1 GSSPPV
7 TPPSSA
13 TGGSSPGSDSP
24 PRAMKRV
31 ASALETELARLARLE
46 LRRSRTTV
54 EAFPAS
60 DTRAVALRGGRRLV
74 DFSSNDYLALAR
86 HPALGAAMSACAAR
100 TGAGSG
106 ASHLI
111 TGHGAE
117 HELLEEELAAFTHR
131 ERALVFSSGY
141 MANLAV
147 LATLAGRGERVL
159 LDRLSHASLIDGARL
174 SGAELRRYP
183 HADAGA
189 AARLLAR
196 DPGRTAL
203 LGTDGVFSMDGDLAP
218 LPELSRAARDAGA
231 WLVVDDA
238 HGLGVV
244 GASGRGALEHFGLD
258 AGEVPVL
265 VGTLG
270 KAFGSF
276 GAFVAGGADLI
287 ELLIQKARPY
297 IYTTALP
304 QPVAAATR
312 CALELIQ
319 TESWRRERL
328 LCLTAR
334 FRRQAREAGVPLADS
349 PTPIQPVLFGSAAA
363 ALAAQRELEEAG
375 FWVVAIRPPTVPP
388 GSSRLRVTL
397 SAAHTEVEVDE
408 LVGRLGWS
416 LGGQLALDLAAALP
430 SGIERLA
437 LIATTPRFLAGPD
450 WRCGTAPALLARLER
465 QLREDSGRTVREFLK
480 LQVRGVAPRTAS
492 RVLARLKGALAAHGP
507 AQPEALARG
516 LDRLRCGDLRPALPL
531 VRIPALV
538 VSGGLDR
545 ITPAAAGRALAAA
558 LPKGRYVEFARAAH
572 AP

>member
-1 GSSPPV
+1 MSCRRCASSPGPTPFSTASGSSPPV
-7 TPPSSA
+7 TPTSSA

-31 ASALETELARLARLE
+31 ASALETELARLAQLE

-60 DTRAVALRGGRRLV
+60 DTRAVALYGGRRLV
-74 DFSSNDYLALAR
+74 DFSSNDYLGLAR
-86 HPALGAAMSACAAR
+86 HPALAAAMSACAAR

-131 ERALVFSSGY
+131 ERALVFSTGY

-147 LATLAGRGERVL
+147 LA
-159 LDRLSHASLIDGARL
+159 
-174 SGAELRRYP
+174 
-183 HADAGA
+183 
-189 AARLLAR
+189 
-196 DPGRTAL
+196 
-203 LGTDGVFSMDGDLAP
+203 P
-218 LPELSRAARDAGA
+218 LPGLSRAARDAGA

-258 AGEVPVL
+258 AEEVPVL
-265 VGTLG
+265 IGTLG

-312 CALELIQ
+312 CALELSQ

-388 GSSRLRVTL
+388 GSSRLR
-397 SAAHTEVEVDE
+397 
-408 LVGRLGWS
+408 
-416 LGGQLALDLAAALP
+416 
-430 SGIERLA
+430 
-437 LIATTPRFLAGPD
+437 
-450 WRCGTAPALLARLER
+450 
-465 QLREDSGRTVREFLK
+465 
-480 LQVRGVAPRTAS
+480 
-492 RVLARLKGALAAHGP
+492 
-507 AQPEALARG
+507 
-516 LDRLRCGDLRPALPL
+516 
-531 VRIPALV
+531 
-538 VSGGLDR
+538 
-545 ITPAAAGRALAAA
+545 
-558 LPKGRYVEFARAAH
+558 
-572 AP
+572 

>member
-1 GSSPPV
+1 MSCRRCASSPGPTPFSTASGSSPPA
-7 TPPSSA
+7 TPTSSA

-31 ASALETELARLARLE
+31 ASALETELARLAQLE

-54 EAFPAS
+54 EAFPA
-60 DTRAVALRGGRRLV
+60 A
-74 DFSSNDYLALAR
+74 
-86 HPALGAAMSACAAR
+86 GAPM
-100 TGAGSG
+100 
-106 ASHLI
+106 
-111 TGHGAE
+111 
-117 HELLEEELAAFTHR
+117 
-131 ERALVFSSGY
+131 
-141 MANLAV
+141 
-147 LATLAGRGERVL
+147 L
-159 LDRLSHASLIDGARL
+159 LDHLNHAPLTNGSRPSA
-174 SGAELRRYP
+174 AELSRYP
-183 HADAGA
+183 RADAGA

-258 AGEVPVL
+258 AEEVPVL
-265 VGTLG
+265 IGTLG

-388 GSSRLRVTL
+388 GTSRLRVTL
-397 SAAHTEVEVDE
+397 SATHTEAEVDE
-408 LVGRLGWS
+408 LVGRL
-416 LGGQLALDLAAALP
+416 A
-430 SGIERLA
+430 
-437 LIATTPRFLAGPD
+437 
-450 WRCGTAPALLARLER
+450 RCC
-465 QLREDSGRTVREFLK
+465 S
-480 LQVRGVAPRTAS
+480 
-492 RVLARLKGALAAHGP
+492 
-507 AQPEALARG
+507 ALAR
-516 LDRLRCGDLRPALPL
+516 
-531 VRIPALV
+531 
-538 VSGGLDR
+538 S
-545 ITPAAAGRALAAA
+545 ALA
-558 LPKGRYVEFARAAH
+558 
-572 AP
+572 